1 MLLSGSTG
9 FSHMPMCEN
18 TVRSPWGHRS
28 FSGNVIKSSC
38 WNMATF
44 SELKS
49 LRASGGARVG
59 PSLPLRT
66 PSPSG
71 RLAAPTA
78 CVHAPRQGATE
89 WLQDTLS
96 GFQTGAPTQGTRAP
110 SPGVSG
116 WHRGHRQVEAGGYS
130 PRSGP
135 GTCTLMSAVPKVRTG
150 SKQTQ
155 SSSRTREDTIK
166 PDVHAEAGG
175 HRMAAGA
182 STPRGT
188 GDGRASWR
196 GGSSEWFGLCFT
208 AIASASRTV
217 FTQQMLQ
224 DN

>member
-1 MLLSGSTG
+1 
-9 FSHMPMCEN
+9 
-18 TVRSPWGHRS
+18 
-28 FSGNVIKSSC
+28 
-38 WNMATF
+38 MATF

-49 LRASGGARVG
+49 LRAPGGARVG

-66 PSPSG
+66 PSPSR
-71 RLAAPTA
+71 RLAALAA
-78 CVHAPRQGATE
+78 CVHEPRQGATE
-89 WLQDTLS
+89 WLQDTMS
-96 GFQTGAPTQGTRAP
+96 GFPDQG
-110 SPGVSG
+110 SHPGDAGTVSWCFG
-116 WHRGHRQVEAGGYS
+116 LVPWTSAGGGRRLL

-135 GTCTLMSAVPKVRTG
+135 GTCTLMSAVPRVRPG

-155 SSSRTREDTIK
+155 SSSHTREDTVK

-175 HRMAAGA
+175 HRTAAGA

-196 GGSSEWFGLCFT
+196 GGSSERSGLHFT

-217 FTQQMLQ
+217 FTRQMLQ